1 MSTTTTQQDQFTDA
15 ERMEVRSY
23 VNLAGEV
30 VTRLWPMRTFI
41 SRNPLQGLEHLRF
54 GEAVLKGEQLF
65 SGNGYLSEALY
76 REEFQK
82 GHIHL
87 HDLNRVLQP
96 LASDKRVRFGDREL
110 THLEVMRTA
119 LIHELH
125 AVVKAPVATQPE
137 STSRQSGD
145 ATTPVQQWLE
155 QTQPSDMWNQLLEG
169 PVAL

>member
-110 THLEVMRTA
+110 THLDVLRTA
-119 LIHELH
+119 LIHELY
-125 AVVKAPVATQPE
+125 AVGKVPGTTQPE
-137 STSRQSGD
+137 STSRESGD
-145 ATTPVQQWLE
+145 VTTPVQQWLE